1 MELRHDCHQK
11 QRLNEITRDSPRAE
25 GMSFQSERNRTGP
38 STTKGGIG
46 TARHLRLQNFRNTG
60 IKKKILKASKD
71 TLLPRNKY

>member
-1 MELRHDCHQK
+1 M
-11 QRLNEITRDSPRAE
+11 
-25 GMSFQSERNRTGP
+25 
-38 STTKGGIG
+38 KGGIG